1 MFHCEATFIQI
12 RYSMIENQSSYEFFH
27 YVIELFNRTSIRK
40 CKLEKY
46 AIPLDEHQICSKG
59 VNLVFGNINTPYYF
73 RLRILLAM
81 MAEESRILT
90 QTPII
95 HIYIFFE
102 NEMK

>member
-27 YVIELFNRTSIRK
+27 YVIELFNCTSIRK

-46 AIPLDEHQICSKG
+46 AIPLDEYQICSKG
-59 VNLVFGNINTPYYF
+59 VNLVFGNIYTPYYF
-73 RLRILLAM
+73 GLRILLAM
-81 MAEESRILT
+81 IVEGSRILT

>member
-1 MFHCEATFIQI
+1 MQVGK
-12 RYSMIENQSSYEFFH
+12 N
-27 YVIELFNRTSIRK
+27 
-40 CKLEKY
+40 

-73 RLRILLAM
+73 GLRILLAM
-81 MAEESRILT
+81 AEGSRILT

>member
-46 AIPLDEHQICSKG
+46 AIPLDEHQICLKG
-59 VNLVFGNINTPYYF
+59 VNLVFGNINMPYYF
-73 RLRILLAM
+73 GLRILLAM
-81 MAEESRILT
+81 AEGSRILT
-90 QTPII
+90 QTAII